1 MFIIIIAYSEP
12 RVLHICNF
20 SCIIVT
26 NRGDLM
32 ENIDLQYLCT
42 VIGNLSG
49 VPIRL
54 YDGETLLFS
63 YSFVKLPKDPVL
75 LYLEDI
81 RKIRENVGY
90 YVTKIFNYYGVI
102 NHGSQKIV
110 IGPTRQTGNTDQELR
125 ELAFQLDVSPEDR
138 EHFVAGM
145 KSIIRMPL
153 ESIMQILCTIN
164 YVLSGQK
171 LSLQDIAVFDD
182 QQNILRKEAASRQV
196 SQQYSEENIPAQ
208 DVHNTFEVEQAVMT
222 MVRKGDTAT
231 LQKWIKAA
239 PAVRGGILAPEQLRQ
254 MKNTFIVSV
263 TLASR
268 AAIRGGMDVED
279 AFSLSDAYIQK
290 CELLSS
296 PDQLLNLQYHM
307 ILEYTEKVKR
317 IRSDRRPGKLAIDVA
332 NYIQHHLSEPI
343 TVENIARELFLSR
356 PYLSRKFI
364 EETGESLT
372 DFVLKEKTEEAKRL
386 LRYSDKS
393 LTAISNFLGFSSQ
406 SHFSR
411 VFRKYS
417 GSTPGEYREKY
428 AK

>member
-1 MFIIIIAYSEP
+1 MD
-12 RVLHICNF
+12 N
-20 SCIIVT
+20 
-26 NRGDLM
+26 M
-32 ENIDLQYLCT
+32 DLQYLCT

-54 YDGETLLFS
+54 YQEEKLQFS

-81 RKIRENVGY
+81 RKIRDNVGY
-90 YVTKIFNYYGVI
+90 YVTKIFNYYGII
-102 NHGSQKIV
+102 NYGTQKIV

-125 ELAFQLDVSPEDR
+125 ELAFQLDVAPEDTAD
-138 EHFVAGM
+138 FVTGM

-153 ESIMQILCTIN
+153 VSIMQILCTIN
-164 YVLSGQK
+164 YVLNGEK

-182 QQNILRKEAASRQV
+182 EQGILNEESAGKRAA
-196 SQQYSEENIPAQ
+196 QQYAGENIPVQ
-208 DVHNTFEVEQAVMT
+208 DVHNTFELEQTVMT
-222 MVRKGDTAT
+222 IVRKGDTAA
-231 LQKWIKAA
+231 LREWIKAA

-254 MKNTFIVSV
+254 TKNTFIVSA
-263 TLASR
+263 TLVSR

-290 CELLSS
+290 GELLNR
-296 PDQLLNLQYHM
+296 PDQILNLQYHM
-307 ILEYTEKVKR
+307 ILEYTQKVER
-317 IRSDRRPGKLAIDVA
+317 IRLGKHPGKLAIDVA
-332 NYIQHHLSEPI
+332 NYIQHHLSEAI
-343 TVENIARELFLSR
+343 TAEDIAKELYLSR

-372 DFVLKEKTEEAKRL
+372 AFIQSEKTQEAKRL

-393 LTAISNFLGFSSQ
+393 LTAIGNYLGFSSQ

-411 VFRKYS
+411 VFKKHT
-417 GSTPGEYREKY
+417 GITPGEYREQNTR
-428 AK
+428 